1 MDNRLYARE
10 SEARWLFRSA
20 HGTWH
25 VISPADAT
33 LTGCEMTI
41 LSHWDELPLPEDMR
55 ALFQNMKLVEVGKV
69 CLACARV
76 AGLYTG

>member
-1 MDNRLYARE
+1 MDRRLYPRE
-10 SEARWLFRSA
+10 SDARWLFRPA

-25 VISPADAT
+25 VISPADEEV
-33 LTGCEMTI
+33 TGCGMQV
-41 LSHWDELPLPEDMR
+41 LSHWQELPLPEDMR
-55 ALFQNMKLVEVGKV
+55 ALFDDMNLVEVGRV